1 MKRTVVLLAAL
12 LTLTSAACSS
22 TEDDSAVTGSTT
34 TTSGTSASNALTL
47 NELQL
52 IGTHNSYHIAPE
64 AKLFEAEKAVA
75 ASLGEDAGG
84 LGDIDSLAYTHQP
97 LTDQLE
103 SGIRSFELDA
113 YADPD
118 GGLYATPLAP
128 SFLGITDTPLP
139 TGMDEPGF
147 KVLHIADVDFMSTC
161 ATLVVCLTEI
171 RTWSDANP
179 DHVPIVINLELK
191 ADGLPASLNATVPAP
206 IDATQLDAL
215 DAEIRS
221 VFEEDRLL
229 TPDDVRGD
237 AATLREAVTT
247 TGWPKLGDV
256 RGQVMLFMDNGGDLH
271 DLYLTGHPS
280 LEGRALFT
288 SAAEDGDDDEA
299 VVKVNDPAEAPR
311 ITRLVNDGFFV
322 RTRADADLTEAQT
335 NDTTDREITLRS
347 GAQVVSTDFP
357 IAEPAANGYVVAFPA
372 GPQVRCNPVLV
383 TACPT
388 DSLEPAG

>member
-1 MKRTVVLLAAL
+1 MRP
-12 LTLTSAACSS
+12 SS
-22 TEDDSAVTGSTT
+22 T
-34 TTSGTSASNALTL
+34 
-47 NELQL
+47 
-52 IGTHNSYHIAPE
+52 
-64 AKLFEAEKAVA
+64 
-75 ASLGEDAGG
+75 
-84 LGDIDSLAYTHQP
+84 
-97 LTDQLE
+97 
-103 SGIRSFELDA
+103 
-113 YADPD
+113 
-118 GGLYATPLAP
+118 
-128 SFLGITDTPLP
+128 
-139 TGMDEPGF
+139 
-147 KVLHIADVDFMSTC
+147 C
-161 ATLVVCLTEI
+161 
-171 RTWSDANP
+171 
-179 DHVPIVINLELK
+179 
-191 ADGLPASLNATVPAP
+191 
-206 IDATQLDAL
+206 

-322 RTRADADLTEAQT
+322 RTHADADLTEAQT

-383 TACPT
+383 TGAPDGLPRT
-388 DSLEPAG
+388 RGLTLAQSTYELEPVRRRHPDAANVPPSRCSVVPVTNRAMSPARNTMAAAASSTEPMRPVGVGS